1 MAVESAPGARA
12 RTSRGGPATVDLPL
26 VGEVAAERAAFYAG
40 LGVMVLL
47 DLIDW
52 PVALAVGAGHAV
64 AVRAHSRALK
74 EFAEG
79 IEAGA

>member
-1 MAVESAPGARA
+1 MGVENPSGASSRSRPAAVE
-12 RTSRGGPATVDLPL
+12 LPL
-26 VGEVAAERAAFYAG
+26 VGEIAAERAAFYAG
-40 LGVMVLL
+40 LGVMVFL

-52 PVALAVGAGHAV
+52 PVALAVGVGHAV